1 MAKKHTL
8 EKKKPGKR
16 PPYVMPEPN
25 DDAEAY
31 GWSLAHLRLPDKDK
45 TTGEVWPGRAV
56 FNIKRDLDKMLHYGM
71 DAHFV
76 CPRYLQYMLDHIP
89 EVKKGAEKV
98 RAAGYSPEA
107 LEKFWKLIV
116 KVFEEQI
123 IVDVI
128 TRFYKAAPT
137 VAQFYA
143 AKLAHVDTFGEND
156 DETVKPPQIEAK
168 TTKSRR

>member
-8 EKKKPGKR
+8 EKKKPGKK

-25 DDAEAY
+25 DDAAAY
-31 GWSLAHLRLPDKDK
+31 GWSLAHLRLPAKDPVTK
-45 TTGEVWPGRAV
+45 EIWPGRTLFDV
-56 FNIKRDLDKMLHYGM
+56 KRDLNNMLHYGM
-71 DAHFV
+71 DANFV
-76 CPRYLQYMLDHIP
+76 CPRYLQYMLDQIP
-89 EVKKGAEKV
+89 EIKNGAEKV

-107 LEKFWKLIV
+107 LEKFEKLIV
-116 KVFEEQI
+116 KVFEEQV

-143 AKLAHVDTFGEND
+143 AKLAYVDTFGEEK
-156 DETVKPPQIEAK
+156 DETAAIQIEAK

>member
-8 EKKKPGKR
+8 EKKKPGKK
-16 PPYVMPEPN
+16 PPYLMPAPN

-31 GWSLAHLRLPDKDK
+31 GWSLAHLRLPAKDPETK
-45 TTGEVWPGRAV
+45 EVWPGRTLFDV
-56 FNIKRDLDKMLHYGM
+56 KRDLDNMLHYGM
-71 DAHFV
+71 DANFV
-76 CPRYLQYMLDHIP
+76 CPRYLQYMLDQIP
-89 EVKKGAEKV
+89 EIKKGAEKV

-107 LEKFWKLIV
+107 LEKFEKLIV

-123 IVDVI
+123 LVDVV
-128 TRFYKAAPT
+128 TRFYRVAST

-143 AKLAHVDTFGEND
+143 AKLAHVDTFGEKED
-156 DETVKPPQIEAK
+156 VAATTQIEAK

>member
-16 PPYVMPEPN
+16 PPYVMPVPN

-31 GWSLAHLRLPDKDK
+31 GWSLANLRLPAKDPD
-45 TTGEVWPGRAV
+45 TGEIWPGRTV
-56 FNIKRDLDKMLHYGM
+56 FNVKRDLNNMLQYGM
-71 DAHFV
+71 DANFV
-76 CPRYLQYMLDHIP
+76 CPRYLQYMLDQIP

-107 LEKFWKLIV
+107 LEKFGKLIV

-123 IVDVI
+123 LVDVV

-143 AKLAHVDTFGEND
+143 AHLAHVDTFGEKED
-156 DETVKPPQIEAK
+156 VTVTPQIEAK

>member
-16 PPYVMPEPN
+16 PPYVMPAPN

-31 GWSLAHLRLPDKDK
+31 GWSLAHLRLPDKDE
-45 TTGEVWPGRAV
+45 TTGEIWPGRSLFDV
-56 FNIKRDLDKMLHYGM
+56 KRDLDKMLRYGM
-71 DAHFV
+71 EANFV
-76 CPRYLQYMLDHIP
+76 CPHYLQYMLDQIP
-89 EVKKGAEKV
+89 EVKKGVEKV

-107 LEKFWKLIV
+107 LEKLAKLIV
-116 KVFEEQI
+116 KVFEEHI
-123 IVDVI
+123 VVDVI

-143 AKLAHVDTFGEND
+143 AHLAHVDTFGEKE
-156 DETVKPPQIEAK
+156 DESAPQIEAK